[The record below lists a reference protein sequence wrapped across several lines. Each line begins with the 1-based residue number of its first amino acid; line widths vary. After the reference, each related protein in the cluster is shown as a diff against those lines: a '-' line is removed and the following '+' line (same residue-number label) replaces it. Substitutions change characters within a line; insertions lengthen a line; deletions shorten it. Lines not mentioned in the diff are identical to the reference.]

1 MPMKSLLSFSF
12 SFLLLSSHAQ
22 SSDWQQTV
30 DYQINV
36 GVDHQK
42 NTATGQE
49 KVVYSNHSHDTI
61 RTLYFHLYWNAMK
74 KGSHSFERMAEMG
87 RDALQSAVDAE
98 VAMQN

>member
-1 MPMKSLLSFSF
+1 MKSLISLAFSL
-12 SFLLLSSHAQ
+12 LLLSSHAQ
-22 SSDWQQTV
+22 SSDWQQYV

-42 NTATGQE
+42 NTTTGQE
-49 KVVYSNHSHDTI
+49 KIVYSNHSNDTI

-87 RDALQSAVDAE
+87 SNYSDLT
-98 VAMQN
+98 